1 MPEPPD
7 REKKILLSLDPSTHL
22 VMQALAVD
30 EGVSVTRLTERFV
43 MEAVRR
49 RVNDG
54 HSEEFMKRLQKAS
67 RDVANKQP

>member
-1 MPEPPD
+1 MPEPAEKD
-7 REKKILLSLDPSTHL
+7 RKILLSLDPSAHL

-43 MEAVRR
+43 IEGLRQ

-54 HSEEFMKRLQKAS
+54 GSDQFMKRLQKAT
-67 RDVANKQP
+67 RDVAGKQP